1 MQSKVRKEERV
12 KYLALIYGDATRWDS
27 LSEDERSRIYA
38 DYMAF
43 GDAGRKAGVVIGGAE
58 LAGVQTATTVRVRDG
73 QTAVTDG
80 PYAETKEA
88 LGGYYVLEC
97 ASMDE
102 ALDWA
107 ARIPG
112 ASHGAVEV
120 RPIHVDEESGSEAT
134 IAAGREEVAS

>member
-27 LSEDERSRIYA
+27 LSDDERSRIYA

-80 PYAETKEA
+80 PYAETKEQ
-88 LGGYYVLEC
+88 LGGFYLIEC
-97 ASMDE
+97 ADRDE
-102 ALDWA
+102 AVEYA
-107 ARIPG
+107 KRIPRSPG
-112 ASHGAVEV
+112 LAVEIRAV
-120 RPIHVDEESGSEAT
+120 PSH
-134 IAAGREEVAS
+134 